1 MTDPLD
7 RMLDALRVPEPA
19 PGFADRIVARATALP
34 QHQPQPAAP
43 AEPRRLRDRR
53 GAWLRRH
60 RVLGAFIGANLLA
73 AGAVAAA
80 LATGVEIR
88 QVPLIAPVIEAI
100 APAPRAPA
108 PAPAIVARPSPTPA
122 ASAPGEEAAAAPL
135 APGVERALARRDA
148 LAAAVRARDAAGL
161 PVPPRVRRRV
171 EMHAKER
178 IAIEMHRRGEPVPI
192 ELRTD
197 IVRERLEL
205 APPRLR
211 ARVEAEVA
219 RRRGAGLPVPPALD
233 AALAPPA
240 TLPLPSRDAE
250 AVAAPPGAGEGR
262 APAPP
267 PPAAPSSPAPSSAAE
282 PPAAAGAADQPAAE
296 TAPATAPARPRLD
309 PVRRQQLIEQ
319 IRARRAARGGPR

>member
-7 RMLDALRVPEPA
+7 RMLDALPTPEPR

-34 QHQPQPAAP
+34 QQPASAG
-43 AEPRRLRDRR
+43 AARRPGDRR
-53 GAWLRRH
+53 GPWRRRH

-100 APAPRAPA
+100 APKPRPAPSPPPVAARPA
-108 PAPAIVARPSPTPA
+108 PAPAVDAPA
-122 ASAPGEEAAAAPL
+122 APAEALRPVAPA
-135 APGVERALARRDA
+135 VERALARREA
-148 LAAAVRARDAAGL
+148 LAAAVRAREAAGL

-178 IAIEMHRRGEPVPI
+178 LAVELHRRGEPVPI

-219 RRRGAGLPVPPALD
+219 RRRDAGLPVPPALD
-233 AALAPPA
+233 AALAPAPPSPPPPPSGPSA
-240 TLPLPSRDAE
+240 DPLPPA
-250 AVAAPPGAGEGR
+250 AAPMPEAGAT
-262 APAPP
+262 AAPP
-267 PPAAPSSPAPSSAAE
+267 PPPRPAGENQAAAGPAA
-282 PPAAAGAADQPAAE
+282 PAAASPRAV
-296 TAPATAPARPRLD
+296 RPRLD
-309 PVRRQQLIEQ
+309 PARRQQLIEQ
-319 IRARRAARGGPR
+319 IRARRAARAGPR